1 MMLTDRD
8 SRFCISL
15 WTERKFRGWDTRT
28 KVSGSFVN
36 FMECLCWI
44 LGMPTVIAFNLK
56 HSKKKHCDW
65 SSIQTFSIPF
75 DAPDYWTAFISC
87 YNNLFTFDSGGCAF
101 FLITCEASQQ
111 MMTDEPQE
119 RWHIHHNF
127 CVYFLAG
134 SPASDNSGSIIF
146 PKFAVTNVKWE
157 MIAIGI
163 SADLMN
169 GGLRLRKLIWKW
181 NIWYVSLTG
190 KQPSWASLCFPIFSR

>member
-1 MMLTDRD
+1 MLTNRD
-8 SRFCISL
+8 SRFCLSL

-28 KVSGSFVN
+28 KVSWSFVN
-36 FMECLCWI
+36 WDENVSVGSWECRLWSLLI
-44 LGMPTVIAFNLK
+44 WNALKNIVNDPPSKPSPSQLVRPTTEQLSLAVTIICLLL
-56 HSKKKHCDW
+56 
-65 SSIQTFSIPF
+65 
-75 DAPDYWTAFISC
+75 TAVDV
-87 YNNLFTFDSGGCAF
+87 L

-119 RWHIHHNF
+119 WWHIHHNF
-127 CVYFLAG
+127 CFYFLAG

-190 KQPSWASLCFPIFSR
+190 KQPSWASLCFPIISR